1 MKYHNIQIPR
11 CFENLYRGE
20 LDKYRILV
28 YYGGRGGGKTEN
40 ISFYLALKAIKEKI
54 NIVIAR
60 EFKLYNR
67 GSMVEVFKKH
77 FDTLGY
83 KTNGSV
89 ILSLNNGSNI
99 FFMGA
104 SKETMDNIRGVN
116 NVKYLWFEEAHNIEE
131 EVLRT
136 CIPSIRADDSQ
147 IIITLNPQRKDDYIY
162 QEYILK
168 DGGEYH
174 KSIKINYN
182 DNSLFP
188 DVLERDRIRDFEN
201 KPRELYNHIWLGEPL
216 EYNDFKVIDTSKIGF
231 FDDTIPIR
239 YDELFLSADTA
250 FSKKENADYSVIGC
264 LGKKGNDIHLLRVFR
279 GRWEFNE
286 LLEILKNAY
295 FWLQDS
301 QKQNVSSVIIEK
313 KASGISLIQE
323 LKRLTNFRIKEVTP
337 KSDKFSRVVEVLE
350 DFPRLKLPNSKNP
363 INSWVESFLSEL
375 KMFRGDLTHEHDDQ
389 VDMITYALKFSKYDK
404 PQWQDF

>member
-1 MKYHNIQIPR
+1 M
-11 CFENLYRGE
+11 
-20 LDKYRILV
+20 
-28 YYGGRGGGKTEN
+28 
-40 ISFYLALKAIKEKI
+40 
-54 NIVIAR
+54 
-60 EFKLYNR
+60 
-67 GSMVEVFKKH
+67 
-77 FDTLGY
+77 
-83 KTNGSV
+83 
-89 ILSLNNGSNI
+89 
-99 FFMGA
+99 
-104 SKETMDNIRGVN
+104 
-116 NVKYLWFEEAHNIEE
+116 
-131 EVLRT
+131 
-136 CIPSIRADDSQ
+136 
-147 IIITLNPQRKDDYIY
+147 
-162 QEYILK
+162 
-168 DGGEYH
+168 
-174 KSIKINYN
+174 
-182 DNSLFP
+182 
-188 DVLERDRIRDFEN
+188 
-201 KPRELYNHIWLGEPL
+201 
-216 EYNDFKVIDTSKIGF
+216 IDTSKIGY
-231 FDDTIPIR
+231 FDDTLSIR

-264 LGKKGNDIHLLRVFR
+264 LGKRGNDIHLLRVFR

-389 VDMITYALKFSKYDK
+389 VDMITYALKYCKYDK